1 MLKIEN
7 LSTSYKTIDG
17 DVHVL
22 KDINFEIKDN
32 EIFGIAGESGCGK
45 TTLGRTIL
53 QLHEPTSGK
62 IVYDGETIFEGQ
74 DPWQRDEEGQLHHV
88 KVPKAKQVNMLPY
101 RRKMQIIFQD
111 PYASLDPRMTVS
123 SIIEEGMVIHGMY
136 DAKRRQ
142 ERVYESSSW
151 SV

>member
-45 TTLGRTIL
+45 TTLLNTLYDIVDYPLVIDQGRVVLEGEKDGKKYIL
-53 QLHEPTSGK
+53 IDTAG
-62 IVYDGETIFEGQ
+62 I
-74 DPWQRDEEGQLHHV
+74 
-88 KVPKAKQVNMLPY
+88 
-101 RRKMQIIFQD
+101 RRKSKVNED
-111 PYASLDPRMTVS
+111 
-123 SIIEEGMVIHGMY
+123 IE
-136 DAKRRQ
+136 R
-142 ERVYESSSW
+142 
-151 SV
+151 